1 MQLVTIAPDGAWSL
15 GVLIGV
21 PILGLIVLAGLVFG
35 IMVLTVGISDGE
47 GETIF
52 AGAAILVVVLVLV
65 GICLSP
71 LGYYP
76 FDAEY
81 HQWRKVSGVV
91 EDSGSRLL
99 PSSDGKATEQ
109 KIVVRFAGSDLD
121 FGCQDTRCALI
132 KKGDTLDLK
141 CKRAWQYQSVSGYD
155 CRFIGRIAGAR

>member
-15 GVLIGV
+15 GVLVGV
-21 PILGLIVLAGLVFG
+21 PVCILIVIVGLVCAGF
-35 IMVLTVGISDGE
+35 LFSDGE
-47 GETIF
+47 PGMGVVAIVCVVAF
-52 AGAAILVVVLVLV
+52 IIAA
-65 GICLSP
+65 LSP

-76 FDAEY
+76 LDAEY

-155 CRFIGRIAGAR
+155 CRFIGRVAVR

>member
-21 PILGLIVLAGLVFG
+21 PVCVLLVLIGLAIAGFLFYDGEPGMGV
-35 IMVLTVGISDGE
+35 VGIACVVTCIG
-47 GETIF
+47 
-52 AGAAILVVVLVLV
+52 VVL
-65 GICLSP
+65 SP
-71 LGYYP
+71 IGYYP

-99 PSSDGKATEQ
+99 ASSDGKATEQ

-155 CRFIGRIAGAR
+155 CRFIGRVAVR